1 MESRLY
7 DASRYG
13 DITSLMELIREDPLI
28 FERVINGF
36 GETPLHISAMCGHVD
51 FAAEILR
58 IKPELASEVDP
69 KGLCP
74 LHMASARKSF
84 EMVSVLVD
92 ADPNVCVA
100 TDQHGR
106 TPLHLAAIKN
116 QVQNMKLLIETK
128 PEAIKILLNRGETI
142 LHFCVKHGSFE
153 ALMLLVEFVGLNEG
167 WVSVNSM
174 DDDGNTILHLA
185 VSRRQTKMIGHLL
198 NNNLGVDINALN
210 KNGFTAL
217 DILITQSLKEFEDKE
232 IEAQLR
238 YAGALSA
245 VEQVRTTTE
254 DDGETILITTV
265 RSSNVGSNVTSE
277 YDTSPMKVKYE
288 GREDWLTDK
297 QNVLIVVVVLIAT
310 MAFQAGFSPP
320 GGVWQED
327 SKLNSST
334 DPDIFLYY
342 AQKTLSFDYIDST
355 LLNLLKS
362 SNNTK
367 MNQFGPVPDDGLVL
381 EDEWT
386 SIISNYTG
394 FYPYLIRYAGTSI
407 LAYKSPMIFG
417 IYIIS
422 NTVGLLASLSIILLL
437 LTGLAFKRKIIV
449 WILMVIMWTTIT
461 CVAVSYLIAIFSMIP
476 PFNIGNQIF
485 NWMLGGWLVFVAFIF
500 LLHILW
506 FFSWYFKKLGST

>member
-13 DITSLMELIREDPLI
+13 DVASLMDLLREDPLI
-28 FERVINGF
+28 LERVISGF

-69 KGLCP
+69 KGLSP
-74 LHMASARKSF
+74 LHMASVRKNF
-84 EMVSVLVD
+84 EMVKVLVD
-92 ADPNVCVA
+92 ADPSVCVA
-100 TDQHGR
+100 KDQHGR
-106 TPLHLAAIKN
+106 TPLHLAAMKN
-116 QVQNMKLLIETK
+116 QVQNMKLLMETN
-128 PEAIKILLNRGETI
+128 PEATKILLNRGETI
-142 LHFCVKHGSFE
+142 LHFCVKHNSFE
-153 ALMLLVEFVGLNEG
+153 ALMLLVKLVGMNEG
-167 WVSVNSM
+167 LVSVNSM
-174 DDDGNTILHLA
+174 DADGNTILHLA

-217 DILITQSLKEFEDKE
+217 DILITQSRKEFEDKE

-245 VEQVRTTTE
+245 KEQVRTTTE
-254 DDGETILITTV
+254 DGSETIVITTV
-265 RSSNVGSNVTSE
+265 RSSYVGSNVTSE
-277 YDTSPMKVKYE
+277 VDTPMKEKNE
-288 GREDWLTDK
+288 GCEDWLRDK

-342 AQKTLSFDYIDST
+342 AQKTISFDYIDST

-362 SNNTK
+362 NNNTK

-407 LAYKSPMIFG
+407 LAYKSPTIFY
-417 IYIIS
+417 IYIIA
-422 NTVGLLASLSIILLL
+422 NTVGFLASISIILLL
-437 LTGLAFKRKIIV
+437 LTGLAFKRKIII
-449 WILMVIMWTTIT
+449 WILMVIMWTTIM
-461 CVAVSYLIAIFSMIP
+461 CVAVSYLIAILSMIP
-476 PFNIGNQIF
+476 PFTIGQQIF
-485 NWMLGGWLVFVAFIF
+485 NWMLGGWLVFVALI
-500 LLHILW
+500 LMLHILW

>member
-13 DITSLMELIREDPLI
+13 DVASLMELLRDDPLI
-28 FERVINGF
+28 FERVISGF

-69 KGLCP
+69 KGLYP
-74 LHMASARKSF
+74 LHMASARKNF
-84 EMVSVLVD
+84 EMVRVLVD
-92 ADPNVCVA
+92 ANPNVCVA

-106 TPLHLAAIKN
+106 TPLHLAAMKN
-116 QVQNMKLLIETK
+116 QIQNMKLLMETNPK
-128 PEAIKILLNRGETI
+128 ATNILLNRGETI
-142 LHFCVKHGSFE
+142 LHFCVKHSSFE
-153 ALMLLVEFVGLNEG
+153 ALMLLTEWVGVNEG
-167 WVSVNSM
+167 SLSVNSV

-185 VSRRQTKMIGHLL
+185 VARRQTKRVGKNSLTKP
-198 NNNLGVDINALN
+198 NLGGVQINALN

-217 DILITQSLKEFEDKE
+217 DHILTNPSLNEFEDKE
-232 IEAQLR
+232 IEDRLR
-238 YAGALSA
+238 YAGGLSA
-245 VEQVRTTTE
+245 REHLPTNPE
-254 DDGETILITTV
+254 DGSETIVITTV
-265 RSSNVGSNVTSE
+265 SSSNVGSIVT
-277 YDTSPMKVKYE
+277 DNPMKGKYE
-288 GREDWLTDK
+288 GCEDWLREK

-320 GGVWQED
+320 G
-327 SKLNSST
+327 
-334 DPDIFLYY
+334 
-342 AQKTLSFDYIDST
+342 
-355 LLNLLKS
+355 
-362 SNNTK
+362 
-367 MNQFGPVPDDGLVL
+367 

-407 LAYKSPMIFG
+407 LAYKSPIIFG
-417 IYIIS
+417 IYIVS
-422 NTVGLLASLSIILLL
+422 NTVGFLASLSIILLL
-437 LTGLAFKRKIIV
+437 LSGLAFKRRIIV

-461 CVAVSYLIAIFSMIP
+461 CVAVSYLVAIFSMIP
-476 PFNIGNQIF
+476 PFTIGQQIF